1 MEQMMRGKLGRGLM
15 LAGVML
21 GLAGAAPPPA
31 ADLSVNLAGL
41 RSGKGVVRVCLTQSS
56 ARFMKCRETGAATL
70 NVPAAKAAQLSL
82 AKLRPGNY
90 ALLVIHD
97 ENGNGKLDMTLGIPR
112 EGFGFSN
119 NPAIHM
125 RPPRLNEVR
134 FSLAPGHSA
143 QTVRMRYVL

>member
-1 MEQMMRGKLGRGLM
+1 MACRDMSRAIA

-21 GLAGAAPPPA
+21 GLAAAAPPPA
-31 ADLSVNLAGL
+31 ADLRVSLAGL
-41 RSGKGVVRVCLTQSS
+41 RSGKGVVRVCLTQAS
-56 ARFMKCRETGAATL
+56 ARFMECKESGAALL
-70 NVPAAKAAQLSL
+70 NVPAAHAGRVALPRLK
-82 AKLRPGNY
+82 PGTY

-134 FSLAPGHSA
+134 FNLAPGASA